1 MTGSN
6 PLDLLPHRA
15 PFVFVDR
22 ILELEPG
29 LRAVGLKTIAADEWY
44 LRGHFPGNPL
54 VPGVILVEALA
65 QVAGIALNSE
75 QPDACCR
82 TYLSAIRSAKFL
94 RPVLPGEEI
103 TLVAQRRAQL
113 GVVTQ
118 FAVTASVN
126 GAIVAEGEVV
136 LGWVS

>member
-1 MTGSN
+1 VIDSN

-22 ILELEPG
+22 IVELEPG
-29 LRAVGLKTIAADEWY
+29 LRAVGEKKIAADEWY

-75 QPDACCR
+75 QPKAHRR
-82 TYLSAIRSAKFL
+82 TYLSAIRSVKFL
-94 RPVLPGEEI
+94 RPVLPGEEV

-113 GVVTQ
+113 GDLTQ
-118 FAVTASVN
+118 FTVAASVN
-126 GAIVAEGEVV
+126 GATAAEGEVV

>member
-22 ILELEPG
+22 IVELEPG
-29 LRAVGLKTIAADEWY
+29 LRAVGVKKIAADEWY

-75 QPDACCR
+75 QPDACRR

>member
-1 MTGSN
+1 MTDSN

-22 ILELEPG
+22 IVELEPG
-29 LRAVGLKTIAADEWY
+29 LRAVGVKKIAADEWY

-75 QPDACCR
+75 QHKVCRR
-82 TYLSAIRSAKFL
+82 TYLSAIRSMKFL
-94 RPVLPGEEI
+94 RPVLPDEEI

-113 GVVTQ
+113 GNLTQ
-118 FAVTASVN
+118 FAVAASVN
-126 GAIVAEGEVV
+126 GTAAAEGEVV

>member
-22 ILELEPG
+22 IVELEPG
-29 LRAVGLKTIAADEWY
+29 SRAVGVKKIAADEWY

-75 QPDACCR
+75 QPDACRR

>member
-6 PLDLLPHRA
+6 PLDLLPHRV

-22 ILELEPG
+22 IVELEPG
-29 LRAVGLKTIAADEWY
+29 LRAVGVKKIASDEWY

-75 QPDACCR
+75 QPEGCRR
-82 TYLSAIRSAKFL
+82 TYLSAIRSVKFL
-94 RPVLPGEEI
+94 RPVLPGEEV

-113 GVVTQ
+113 GDLTQ
-118 FAVTASVN
+118 FAVAASVN
-126 GAIVAEGEVV
+126 GASAVDGEVV